1 MLRLSALLHP
11 YGSRC
16 LRPGPTSVL
25 LCDGA
30 QACKPRSHT
39 GKEHWRK
46 KHTTE
51 NKLQTSRSGF
61 DVLMTPSKWASTLDF
76 LNVANWTLLDCLWCI
91 KLGDTAIQAVQ
102 NRHSPGTTR
111 AAAVDRICVILFGG
125 ALQDPYPG
133 RVLGARAGYQV
144 LDKVATAA
152 VVSDLQRLIAATS
165 APLLGPP
172 PAIPI
177 DVHAGNGA
185 SMNAQIQAVTI
196 QVNADI
202 SPMKAVL
209 TRGFADVGVQAAAAP
224 AVPVAPLIIHPV
236 QADVPVDPGGPD
248 DEPLFGGPVP
258 AGPPDVAVAPVD
270 PVGDIPVVPL
280 SGGPDDELLFGGSVD
295 FTGLVDQ

>member
-1 MLRLSALLHP
+1 M
-11 YGSRC
+11 
-16 LRPGPTSVL
+16 
-25 LCDGA
+25 
-30 QACKPRSHT
+30 
-39 GKEHWRK
+39 
-46 KHTTE
+46 HTTE
-51 NKLQTSRSGF
+51 NKKLQTSRSGF
-61 DVLMTPSKWASTLDF
+61 DALMTPSKWASTLDF

-102 NRHSPGTTR
+102 NRDSPGATR

-125 ALQDPYPG
+125 TLQDPYG
-133 RVLGARAGYQV
+133 DRLLGARPAGYQV
-144 LDKVATAA
+144 LDKIATAA

-196 QVNADI
+196 QVSADI

-236 QADVPVDPGGPD
+236 QAAVPVDPAPGGPD

-258 AGPPDVAVAPVD
+258 AGDVVVAPVD

-280 SGGPDDELLFGGSVD
+280 SGGPDDELLC
-295 FTGLVDQ
+295 